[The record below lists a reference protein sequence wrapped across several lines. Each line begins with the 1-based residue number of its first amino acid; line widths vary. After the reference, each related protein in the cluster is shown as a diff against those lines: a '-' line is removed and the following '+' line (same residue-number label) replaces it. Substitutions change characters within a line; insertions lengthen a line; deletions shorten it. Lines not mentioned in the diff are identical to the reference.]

1 MNKPCVTLALLSLL
15 VLAACAKKED
25 ANKEGASKSGSSGTP
40 VTVARA
46 ESRTVEL
53 LEETVGSME
62 SLADPVIAAEVP
74 GKVLEIRAVVGNEVK
89 AGQVLAVMDGRDV
102 TLSRQAAQAEA
113 RRAETLSGNQGRN
126 LERLKQL
133 REKNFISQAALDDAT
148 AQSRS
153 SREQLAS
160 ARAQLGLAE
169 RNANKA
175 TVLSPISGR
184 VETQIVV
191 QGQYV
196 KVGDP
201 MFQVVALK
209 KLRARLPFPETL
221 SGRLQRG
228 MKVLISSPGEETQLS
243 GKIEEIRPM
252 AGGNNRS
259 FDVFVTFNNP
269 GTWKPGAT
277 VSATVVLGEHQNA
290 VVVPEESVVLR
301 PAGQVVYVVQG
312 DKVEQRLVQVGI
324 IQQGMAEILGG
335 LKLDETVAVDG
346 AGFLTDQA
354 PVIVS
359 KIIQPA
365 ASADAMPSTLAK

>member
-1 MNKPCVTLALLSLL
+1 MNKLSVMLALLSLL
-15 VLAACAKKED
+15 FVAGCSKKEE
-25 ANKEGASKSGSSGTP
+25 KKSVLSGTP

-46 ESRTVEL
+46 EVRTVEL

-74 GKVLEIRAVVGNEVK
+74 GKVLEIRAVVGGEVK

-113 RRAETLSGNQGRN
+113 RRVETLSSNQSRN
-126 LERLKQL
+126 LERLQQL

-153 SREQLAS
+153 SQEQLAS

-169 RNANKA
+169 RNASKA
-175 TVLSPISGR
+175 TVLSPIAGR
-184 VETQIVV
+184 VEKQIVV

-209 KLRARLPFPETL
+209 RLRARLPFPETL
-221 SGRLQRG
+221 AGRLQRG
-228 MKVLISSPGEETQLS
+228 MKVQLSSPGEDAQLS
-243 GKIEEIRPM
+243 GRIEEIRPM

-269 GTWKPGAT
+269 GAWKPGAT
-277 VSATVVLGEHQNA
+277 VSATVVLGEHPNA

-312 DKVEQRLVQVGI
+312 DQVAQRVVQVGI
-324 IQQGMAEILGG
+324 RQKGMAEVVSG
-335 LKLDETVAVDG
+335 LQPGETIVVEG

-354 PVIVS
+354 SVAVT
-359 KIIQPA
+359 KTIQPTAPVADTSA
-365 ASADAMPSTLAK
+365 AANK

>member
-1 MNKPCVTLALLSLL
+1 MNKHCVTLVLLPLL
-15 VLAACAKKED
+15 FLAACSKKE
-25 ANKEGASKSGSSGTP
+25 EQQSGLSATP
-40 VTVARA
+40 VTVATV

-53 LEETVGSME
+53 LEETVGSLE
-62 SLADPVIAAEVP
+62 SLADPVIAAEVA
-74 GKVLEIRAVVGNEVK
+74 GKVVEIRAVVGNEVK

-102 TLSRQAAQAEA
+102 ALSRLAAQAEA

-126 LERLKQL
+126 LERLQQL

-153 SREQLAS
+153 TQEQVAA

-169 RNANKA
+169 RNVNKG
-175 TVLSPISGR
+175 TVLSPIAGR
-184 VETQIVV
+184 IEKQIVV

-209 KLRARLPFPETL
+209 RLRARLPFPETL
-221 SGRLQRG
+221 ASSLQRG
-228 MKVLISSPGEETQLS
+228 MKVIISSAGDETKLT

-259 FDVFVTFNNP
+259 FDVFVTFDNP
-269 GTWKPGAT
+269 GAWKPGAT
-277 VSATVVLGEHQNA
+277 VNGTVILAEHPNA
-290 VVVPEESVVLR
+290 VVIPEESVVLR

-312 DKVEQRLVQVGI
+312 DKVEQRMVEIGVR
-324 IQQGMAEILGG
+324 QGGMVEILGG
-335 LKLDETVAVDG
+335 LLLGETVVVDG

-354 PVIVS
+354 LVNVS
-359 KIIQPA
+359 KSSQTLIPA
-365 ASADAMPSTLAK
+365 AEAAAAGK